1 MPVSPIPMDPTTV
14 LAILDSAG
22 MVLRIRAVG

>member
-1 MPVSPIPMDPTTV
+1 MPVSPIPRDPTTAP
-14 LAILDSAG
+14 AILDSAG